1 MKRLII
7 TSICSMALLAGGLL
21 TATPAWAQPQRVS
34 GMRGQDRRESAADN
48 RASISRPAASN
59 NAGRRPSI
67 TTGGEGRQQRPMVSN
82 GYTPVAGNRNREVHS
97 GIDHGVSNGRSNGG
111 DMRSR
116 YPGFGNNNNRPG
128 NYTNA
133 GNRNRE
139 VHSGIDH
146 GVSNGR
152 SNGGDMR
159 SRYPGFGNS
168 NNRPN
173 GRPGDNYGDHN
184 RPGKRPGDNYGDHN
198 RPGKRPGD
206 NYGDHNRPG
215 KRPGDNYGDH
225 NRPGKRPG
233 DNYGDHNRPGKRPGD
248 NYGDHN
254 RPGKR
259 PGDNYGDHNR
269 PGKRPGD
276 NYGDRNRPGKRPG
289 DNYGN
294 HNRPGNNYGNH
305 GHGYYDR
312 YRYHHGYRPRD
323 GRRDHMFVRYSH
335 GWARPWRPAPRPWH
349 HSMWWYR
356 RPVIPVGFTPLSGCP
371 IIDGIIGLY
380 FGTAYDAS
388 LNFLYYNGYNIGGY
402 YNNVIYLNDVDLY
415 GYRWPGVMLNYD
427 PVTGLNYAQFSY
439 YTTYS
444 DPYRYN
450 RLYRSLCD
458 AYGRPVQVVS
468 GSYPQV
474 TWLGGDGR
482 GYVTLS
488 QNFTN
493 GRFFTAISFGY

>member
-48 RASISRPAASN
+48 RASISRPAANN

-116 YPGFGNNNNRPG
+116 YPGFGNSNNRPG

-215 KRPGDNYGDH
+215 KRPGD
-225 NRPGKRPG
+225 
-233 DNYGDHNRPGKRPGD
+233 
-248 NYGDHN
+248 
-254 RPGKR
+254 
-259 PGDNYGDHNR
+259 
-269 PGKRPGD
+269 
-276 NYGDRNRPGKRPG
+276 
-289 DNYGN
+289 
-294 HNRPGNNYGNH
+294 NYGNH

>member
-97 GIDHGVSNGRSNGG
+97 GIDHGVNNGRSNGG

-116 YPGFGNNNNRPG
+116 YPGFGNSNNRPG

-146 GVSNGR
+146 GVNNGR

-206 NYGDHNRPG
+206 NYGDH
-215 KRPGDNYGDH
+215 
-225 NRPGKRPG
+225 
-233 DNYGDHNRPGKRPGD
+233 
-248 NYGDHN
+248 
-254 RPGKR
+254 
-259 PGDNYGDHNR
+259 
-269 PGKRPGD
+269 
-276 NYGDRNRPGKRPG
+276 NRPGKRPG

-427 PVTGLNYAQFSY
+427 PATGLNYAQFSY

>member
-67 TTGGEGRQQRPMVSN
+67 STGGEGRQQRPMVSN
-82 GYTPVAGNRNREVHS
+82 GYTPVAGNRNQEVHS

-116 YPGFGNNNNRPG
+116 YPSFGNSNNRPG

-146 GVSNGR
+146 GVNTGR

-173 GRPGDNYGDHN
+173 GRPGNNYGDHN
-184 RPGKRPGDNYGDHN
+184 RPGKRPGDNYG
-198 RPGKRPGD
+198 
-206 NYGDHNRPG
+206 
-215 KRPGDNYGDH
+215 
-225 NRPGKRPG
+225 
-233 DNYGDHNRPGKRPGD
+233 
-248 NYGDHN
+248 
-254 RPGKR
+254 
-259 PGDNYGDHNR
+259 
-269 PGKRPGD
+269 
-276 NYGDRNRPGKRPG
+276 
-289 DNYGN
+289 N
-294 HNRPGNNYGNH
+294 HKRPGNNYGNH

>member
-1 MKRLII
+1 
-7 TSICSMALLAGGLL
+7 
-21 TATPAWAQPQRVS
+21 
-34 GMRGQDRRESAADN
+34 MR
-48 RASISRPAASN
+48 SRYPGFGNSN
-59 NAGRRPSI
+59 NRP
-67 TTGGEGRQQRPMVSN
+67 GN
-82 GYTPVAGNRNREVHS
+82 YTNAGNRNWEVHS

-133 GNRNRE
+133 GNRNRQ

-146 GVSNGR
+146 GVNTGR

-215 KRPGDNYGDH
+215 KRPGD
-225 NRPGKRPG
+225 
-233 DNYGDHNRPGKRPGD
+233 
-248 NYGDHN
+248 
-254 RPGKR
+254 
-259 PGDNYGDHNR
+259 
-269 PGKRPGD
+269 
-276 NYGDRNRPGKRPG
+276 
-289 DNYGN
+289 
-294 HNRPGNNYGNH
+294 NYGNH

-468 GSYPQV
+468 GSYPRV

>member
-116 YPGFGNNNNRPG
+116 YPGFGNSNNRPG

-146 GVSNGR
+146 GVNTDR

-184 RPGKRPGDNYGDHN
+184 RPGKRPGDNYGDH
-198 RPGKRPGD
+198 
-206 NYGDHNRPG
+206 
-215 KRPGDNYGDH
+215 
-225 NRPGKRPG
+225 
-233 DNYGDHNRPGKRPGD
+233 
-248 NYGDHN
+248 
-254 RPGKR
+254 
-259 PGDNYGDHNR
+259 
-269 PGKRPGD
+269 
-276 NYGDRNRPGKRPG
+276 NRPGKRPG

>member
-116 YPGFGNNNNRPG
+116 YPGFGNSNNRPG

-146 GVSNGR
+146 GVNTGR

-173 GRPGDNYGDHN
+173 GRPGDNYGDRN

-206 NYGDHNRPG
+206 NYGDH
-215 KRPGDNYGDH
+215 
-225 NRPGKRPG
+225 
-233 DNYGDHNRPGKRPGD
+233 
-248 NYGDHN
+248 
-254 RPGKR
+254 
-259 PGDNYGDHNR
+259 
-269 PGKRPGD
+269 
-276 NYGDRNRPGKRPG
+276 NRPGKRPG

-312 YRYHHGYRPRD
+312 YRYHHGYRPRG

>member
-34 GMRGQDRRESAADN
+34 GMRGQDRRESALDN

-97 GIDHGVSNGRSNGG
+97 GIDHGVNNGRSNGG

-116 YPGFGNNNNRPG
+116 YPSFGNSNNPGFGNSNNRPG

-146 GVSNGR
+146 GVNTGR

-168 NNRPN
+168 N
-173 GRPGDNYGDHN
+173 
-184 RPGKRPGDNYGDHN
+184 
-198 RPGKRPGD
+198 
-206 NYGDHNRPG
+206 
-215 KRPGDNYGDH
+215 
-225 NRPGKRPG
+225 
-233 DNYGDHNRPGKRPGD
+233 NRPGKRPGD

-427 PVTGLNYAQFSY
+427 PATGLNYAQFSY

>member
-97 GIDHGVSNGRSNGG
+97 GIDHGVSNGG

-116 YPGFGNNNNRPG
+116 YPGFGNSNNRPG

-146 GVSNGR
+146 GVNTGR
-152 SNGGDMR
+152 SNGGDMRSRYPGFGNRNNRPGNYTNAGDRNREVHSGIDHGVNTGRSNGIDMR

-184 RPGKRPGDNYGDHN
+184 RPGKRPGDNYG
-198 RPGKRPGD
+198 
-206 NYGDHNRPG
+206 
-215 KRPGDNYGDH
+215 
-225 NRPGKRPG
+225 
-233 DNYGDHNRPGKRPGD
+233 
-248 NYGDHN
+248 
-254 RPGKR
+254 
-259 PGDNYGDHNR
+259 
-269 PGKRPGD
+269 
-276 NYGDRNRPGKRPG
+276 
-289 DNYGN
+289 
-294 HNRPGNNYGNH
+294 NRPGNNYGNH

-427 PVTGLNYAQFSY
+427 PATGLNYAQFSY

>member
-67 TTGGEGRQQRPMVSN
+67 STGGEGRQQRPMVSN
-82 GYTPVAGNRNREVHS
+82 GYTPVAGNRNQEVHS

-116 YPGFGNNNNRPG
+116 YPSFGNNNNRPG

-139 VHSGIDH
+139 VHSSIDH

-159 SRYPGFGNS
+159 SRYPSFGNS

-184 RPGKRPGDNYGDHN
+184 RPGKRPGDNYGNH
-198 RPGKRPGD
+198 
-206 NYGDHNRPG
+206 
-215 KRPGDNYGDH
+215 
-225 NRPGKRPG
+225 
-233 DNYGDHNRPGKRPGD
+233 
-248 NYGDHN
+248 
-254 RPGKR
+254 
-259 PGDNYGDHNR
+259 
-269 PGKRPGD
+269 
-276 NYGDRNRPGKRPG
+276 NRPGKRPG

-294 HNRPGNNYGNH
+294 HKRPGNNYGNH

-427 PVTGLNYAQFSY
+427 PATGLNYAQFSY

>member
-48 RASISRPAASN
+48 RASISRPAAIN

-97 GIDHGVSNGRSNGG
+97 GIDHGVNTGRSNGG

-116 YPGFGNNNNRPG
+116 YPGFGNSNNRPG

-146 GVSNGR
+146 DVNTGR

-168 NNRPN
+168 NNRPD
-173 GRPGDNYGDHN
+173 GRPGNNYGDHN
-184 RPGKRPGDNYGDHN
+184 RPS
-198 RPGKRPGD
+198 
-206 NYGDHNRPG
+206 
-215 KRPGDNYGDH
+215 
-225 NRPGKRPG
+225 
-233 DNYGDHNRPGKRPGD
+233 
-248 NYGDHN
+248 
-254 RPGKR
+254 KR

-289 DNYGN
+289 DNYGDR
-294 HNRPGNNYGNH
+294 NRPGNNYGNH

-312 YRYHHGYRPRD
+312 YRYHDGYRPRD

-427 PVTGLNYAQFSY
+427 PATGLNYAQFSY

>member
-116 YPGFGNNNNRPG
+116 YPGFGN
-128 NYTNA
+128 
-133 GNRNRE
+133 
-139 VHSGIDH
+139 
-146 GVSNGR
+146 
-152 SNGGDMR
+152 
-159 SRYPGFGNS
+159 S

-215 KRPGDNYGDH
+215 KRPGDNYG
-225 NRPGKRPG
+225 NR
-233 DNYGDHNRPGKRPGD
+233 H
-248 NYGDHN
+248 
-254 RPGKR
+254 
-259 PGDNYGDHNR
+259 
-269 PGKRPGD
+269 
-276 NYGDRNRPGKRPG
+276 
-289 DNYGN
+289 
-294 HNRPGNNYGNH
+294 GNNYGNR

>member
-116 YPGFGNNNNRPG
+116 YPGFGNSNNRPG

-146 GVSNGR
+146 GVNTGR
-152 SNGGDMR
+152 SNGGDMRSRYPGFGNRNNRPGNYTNAGDRNREVHSGIDHGVNTGRSNGIDMR

-184 RPGKRPGDNYGDHN
+184 RPGKRPGDNYG
-198 RPGKRPGD
+198 
-206 NYGDHNRPG
+206 
-215 KRPGDNYGDH
+215 
-225 NRPGKRPG
+225 
-233 DNYGDHNRPGKRPGD
+233 
-248 NYGDHN
+248 
-254 RPGKR
+254 
-259 PGDNYGDHNR
+259 
-269 PGKRPGD
+269 
-276 NYGDRNRPGKRPG
+276 
-289 DNYGN
+289 
-294 HNRPGNNYGNH
+294 NRPGNNYGNH

-380 FGTAYDAS
+380 FRTAYDAS
-388 LNFLYYNGYNIGGY
+388 LNFLHYNGYNIGGY

>member
-48 RASISRPAASN
+48 RASISRPAANN

-116 YPGFGNNNNRPG
+116 YPGFGNSNNRPG

-206 NYGDHNRPG
+206 NYGNRH
-215 KRPGDNYGDH
+215 GDNYGD
-225 NRPGKRPG
+225 
-233 DNYGDHNRPGKRPGD
+233 
-248 NYGDHN
+248 
-254 RPGKR
+254 
-259 PGDNYGDHNR
+259 
-269 PGKRPGD
+269 
-276 NYGDRNRPGKRPG
+276 
-289 DNYGN
+289 
-294 HNRPGNNYGNH
+294 H

>member
-116 YPGFGNNNNRPG
+116 YPGFGNSNNRPG

-133 GNRNRE
+133 GDRNRE

-146 GVSNGR
+146 GVNTGR

-159 SRYPGFGNS
+159 SRYPNFGNS

-184 RPGKRPGDNYGDHN
+184 RPGKRPGDNYGDRN

-206 NYGDHNRPG
+206 NYGDH
-215 KRPGDNYGDH
+215 
-225 NRPGKRPG
+225 
-233 DNYGDHNRPGKRPGD
+233 
-248 NYGDHN
+248 
-254 RPGKR
+254 
-259 PGDNYGDHNR
+259 
-269 PGKRPGD
+269 
-276 NYGDRNRPGKRPG
+276 NRPGKRPG

-312 YRYHHGYRPRD
+312 YRYHHGYRPRG

>member
-116 YPGFGNNNNRPG
+116 YPGFGNSNNRPG

-146 GVSNGR
+146 GVNTGK

-159 SRYPGFGNS
+159 SRYPSFGNS

-184 RPGKRPGDNYGDHN
+184 RPGKRPGDNYGN
-198 RPGKRPGD
+198 R
-206 NYGDHNRPG
+206 H
-215 KRPGDNYGDH
+215 
-225 NRPGKRPG
+225 
-233 DNYGDHNRPGKRPGD
+233 
-248 NYGDHN
+248 
-254 RPGKR
+254 
-259 PGDNYGDHNR
+259 
-269 PGKRPGD
+269 
-276 NYGDRNRPGKRPG
+276 
-289 DNYGN
+289 
-294 HNRPGNNYGNH
+294 GNNYGNH

-349 HSMWWYR
+349 HIMWWYR

-427 PVTGLNYAQFSY
+427 PATGLNYAQFSY

>member
-97 GIDHGVSNGRSNGG
+97 GIDHGVGNGRSNGG

-116 YPGFGNNNNRPG
+116 YPGFGNSNNRPG

-133 GNRNRE
+133 GNRNWE

-146 GVSNGR
+146 GVSTGG

-206 NYGDHNRPG
+206 NYGNRH
-215 KRPGDNYGDH
+215 GDNYGD
-225 NRPGKRPG
+225 
-233 DNYGDHNRPGKRPGD
+233 
-248 NYGDHN
+248 
-254 RPGKR
+254 
-259 PGDNYGDHNR
+259 
-269 PGKRPGD
+269 
-276 NYGDRNRPGKRPG
+276 
-289 DNYGN
+289 
-294 HNRPGNNYGNH
+294 H

-468 GSYPQV
+468 GSYPRV

>member
-48 RASISRPAASN
+48 RASISRPAANN

-116 YPGFGNNNNRPG
+116 YPGFGNSNNRPG

-139 VHSGIDH
+139 VRSGIDH
-146 GVSNGR
+146 GVSTGR

-184 RPGKRPGDNYGDHN
+184 RPGKRPGDNYGN
-198 RPGKRPGD
+198 RHGD
-206 NYGDHNRPG
+206 NYGD
-215 KRPGDNYGDH
+215 
-225 NRPGKRPG
+225 
-233 DNYGDHNRPGKRPGD
+233 
-248 NYGDHN
+248 
-254 RPGKR
+254 
-259 PGDNYGDHNR
+259 
-269 PGKRPGD
+269 
-276 NYGDRNRPGKRPG
+276 
-289 DNYGN
+289 
-294 HNRPGNNYGNH
+294 H

>member
-1 MKRLII
+1 
-7 TSICSMALLAGGLL
+7 
-21 TATPAWAQPQRVS
+21 
-34 GMRGQDRRESAADN
+34 N
-48 RASISRPAASN
+48 RPGN
-59 NAGRRPSI
+59 YTNAGD
-67 TTGGEGRQQRPMVSN
+67 
-82 GYTPVAGNRNREVHS
+82 RNREVHS
-97 GIDHGVSNGRSNGG
+97 GIDHGVNTGRSNGG

-116 YPGFGNNNNRPG
+116 YPN
-128 NYTNA
+128 
-133 GNRNRE
+133 
-139 VHSGIDH
+139 
-146 GVSNGR
+146 
-152 SNGGDMR
+152 
-159 SRYPGFGNS
+159 FGNS

-184 RPGKRPGDNYGDHN
+184 RPGKRPGDNYGDH
-198 RPGKRPGD
+198 
-206 NYGDHNRPG
+206 
-215 KRPGDNYGDH
+215 
-225 NRPGKRPG
+225 
-233 DNYGDHNRPGKRPGD
+233 
-248 NYGDHN
+248 
-254 RPGKR
+254 
-259 PGDNYGDHNR
+259 
-269 PGKRPGD
+269 
-276 NYGDRNRPGKRPG
+276 NRPGKRPG

>member
-48 RASISRPAASN
+48 RASISRPAANN

-116 YPGFGNNNNRPG
+116 YPGFGNSNNRPG

-133 GNRNRE
+133 GDRNRE

-146 GVSNGR
+146 GVNTGR
-152 SNGGDMR
+152 SNGIDMR

-184 RPGKRPGDNYGDHN
+184 RPGKRPGDNYG
-198 RPGKRPGD
+198 
-206 NYGDHNRPG
+206 
-215 KRPGDNYGDH
+215 
-225 NRPGKRPG
+225 
-233 DNYGDHNRPGKRPGD
+233 
-248 NYGDHN
+248 
-254 RPGKR
+254 
-259 PGDNYGDHNR
+259 
-269 PGKRPGD
+269 
-276 NYGDRNRPGKRPG
+276 
-289 DNYGN
+289 
-294 HNRPGNNYGNH
+294 NRPGNNYGNH

>member
-1 MKRLII
+1 
-7 TSICSMALLAGGLL
+7 
-21 TATPAWAQPQRVS
+21 
-34 GMRGQDRRESAADN
+34 
-48 RASISRPAASN
+48 
-59 NAGRRPSI
+59 
-67 TTGGEGRQQRPMVSN
+67 
-82 GYTPVAGNRNREVHS
+82 
-97 GIDHGVSNGRSNGG
+97 
-111 DMRSR
+111 
-116 YPGFGNNNNRPG
+116 
-128 NYTNA
+128 
-133 GNRNRE
+133 
-139 VHSGIDH
+139 
-146 GVSNGR
+146 
-152 SNGGDMR
+152 
-159 SRYPGFGNS
+159 
-168 NNRPN
+168 
-173 GRPGDNYGDHN
+173 
-184 RPGKRPGDNYGDHN
+184 
-198 RPGKRPGD
+198 
-206 NYGDHNRPG
+206 
-215 KRPGDNYGDH
+215 
-225 NRPGKRPG
+225 
-233 DNYGDHNRPGKRPGD
+233 
-248 NYGDHN
+248 
-254 RPGKR
+254 
-259 PGDNYGDHNR
+259 
-269 PGKRPGD
+269 
-276 NYGDRNRPGKRPG
+276 
-289 DNYGN
+289 
-294 HNRPGNNYGNH
+294 
-305 GHGYYDR
+305 
-312 YRYHHGYRPRD
+312 
-323 GRRDHMFVRYSH
+323 MFVRYSH

-356 RPVIPVGFTPLSGCP
+356 RPVIHVGFTPLSGCP

-427 PVTGLNYAQFSY
+427 PATGLNYAQFSY

>member
-59 NAGRRPSI
+59 NVGRRPSI

-97 GIDHGVSNGRSNGG
+97 GIDHGVGNGRSNGG

-116 YPGFGNNNNRPG
+116 YPGFGNSNNRPG

-133 GNRNRE
+133 GNRNRQ

-146 GVSNGR
+146 GVNTGR

-215 KRPGDNYGDH
+215 KRPGD
-225 NRPGKRPG
+225 
-233 DNYGDHNRPGKRPGD
+233 
-248 NYGDHN
+248 
-254 RPGKR
+254 
-259 PGDNYGDHNR
+259 
-269 PGKRPGD
+269 
-276 NYGDRNRPGKRPG
+276 
-289 DNYGN
+289 
-294 HNRPGNNYGNH
+294 NYGNH

-468 GSYPQV
+468 GSYPRV

>member
-48 RASISRPAASN
+48 RASISRPAANN

-82 GYTPVAGNRNREVHS
+82 GYTPVAGNRNQEVHS

-116 YPGFGNNNNRPG
+116 YPSFGNNNNRPG

-139 VHSGIDH
+139 VHSSIDH

-159 SRYPGFGNS
+159 SRYPSFGNS

-206 NYGDHNRPG
+206 NYG
-215 KRPGDNYGDH
+215 
-225 NRPGKRPG
+225 
-233 DNYGDHNRPGKRPGD
+233 
-248 NYGDHN
+248 
-254 RPGKR
+254 
-259 PGDNYGDHNR
+259 
-269 PGKRPGD
+269 
-276 NYGDRNRPGKRPG
+276 
-289 DNYGN
+289 N

-312 YRYHHGYRPRD
+312 YRYHDGYRPRG

>member
-67 TTGGEGRQQRPMVSN
+67 TTGGEGRLQRPMVSN

-116 YPGFGNNNNRPG
+116 YPGFGNSNNRPG

-146 GVSNGR
+146 GVNNGR

-159 SRYPGFGNS
+159 SRYPSFGNS

-173 GRPGDNYGDHN
+173 GRPGDNYGDRN

-206 NYGDHNRPG
+206 NYGDH
-215 KRPGDNYGDH
+215 
-225 NRPGKRPG
+225 
-233 DNYGDHNRPGKRPGD
+233 
-248 NYGDHN
+248 
-254 RPGKR
+254 
-259 PGDNYGDHNR
+259 
-269 PGKRPGD
+269 
-276 NYGDRNRPGKRPG
+276 NRPGKRPG

-312 YRYHHGYRPRD
+312 YRYHHGYRPRG

>member
-67 TTGGEGRQQRPMVSN
+67 STGGEGRQQRPMVSN
-82 GYTPVAGNRNREVHS
+82 GYTPVAGNRNQEVHS

-116 YPGFGNNNNRPG
+116 YPSFGNNNNRPG

-139 VHSGIDH
+139 VHSSIDH
-146 GVSNGR
+146 GVNNGR

-159 SRYPGFGNS
+159 SRYPSFGNS

-184 RPGKRPGDNYGDHN
+184 RPGKRPGDNYG
-198 RPGKRPGD
+198 
-206 NYGDHNRPG
+206 
-215 KRPGDNYGDH
+215 
-225 NRPGKRPG
+225 
-233 DNYGDHNRPGKRPGD
+233 
-248 NYGDHN
+248 
-254 RPGKR
+254 
-259 PGDNYGDHNR
+259 
-269 PGKRPGD
+269 
-276 NYGDRNRPGKRPG
+276 
-289 DNYGN
+289 N
-294 HNRPGNNYGNH
+294 HKRPGNNYGNH

-427 PVTGLNYAQFSY
+427 PATGLNYAQFSY

>member
-116 YPGFGNNNNRPG
+116 YPGFGNSNNRPG

-146 GVSNGR
+146 GVNTGR
-152 SNGGDMR
+152 SNGGDMRSRYPGFGNRNNRPGNYTNAGDRNREVHSGIDHGVNTGRSNGIDMR

-173 GRPGDNYGDHN
+173 GRPGDNYGN
-184 RPGKRPGDNYGDHN
+184 
-198 RPGKRPGD
+198 
-206 NYGDHNRPG
+206 
-215 KRPGDNYGDH
+215 
-225 NRPGKRPG
+225 
-233 DNYGDHNRPGKRPGD
+233 
-248 NYGDHN
+248 
-254 RPGKR
+254 
-259 PGDNYGDHNR
+259 HNR

-276 NYGDRNRPGKRPG
+276 NYGDR
-289 DNYGN
+289 
-294 HNRPGNNYGNH
+294 NRPGNNYGNH

-427 PVTGLNYAQFSY
+427 PATGLNYAQFSY

>member
-59 NAGRRPSI
+59 NVGRRPSI

-133 GNRNRE
+133 GNRNRQ

-146 GVSNGR
+146 GVNTGR

-215 KRPGDNYGDH
+215 KRPGD
-225 NRPGKRPG
+225 
-233 DNYGDHNRPGKRPGD
+233 
-248 NYGDHN
+248 
-254 RPGKR
+254 
-259 PGDNYGDHNR
+259 
-269 PGKRPGD
+269 
-276 NYGDRNRPGKRPG
+276 
-289 DNYGN
+289 
-294 HNRPGNNYGNH
+294 NYGNH

-468 GSYPQV
+468 GSYPRV

>member
-116 YPGFGNNNNRPG
+116 YPSFGNNNNRPG

-206 NYGDHNRPG
+206 NYGNR
-215 KRPGDNYGDH
+215 H
-225 NRPGKRPG
+225 
-233 DNYGDHNRPGKRPGD
+233 
-248 NYGDHN
+248 
-254 RPGKR
+254 
-259 PGDNYGDHNR
+259 
-269 PGKRPGD
+269 
-276 NYGDRNRPGKRPG
+276 
-289 DNYGN
+289 
-294 HNRPGNNYGNH
+294 GNNYGNR

>member
-67 TTGGEGRQQRPMVSN
+67 STGGEGRQQRPMVSN

-116 YPGFGNNNNRPG
+116 YPGFGNSNNRPG

-139 VHSGIDH
+139 VRSGIDH
-146 GVSNGR
+146 GVSTGR

-184 RPGKRPGDNYGDHN
+184 RPGKRPGDNYGNH
-198 RPGKRPGD
+198 
-206 NYGDHNRPG
+206 
-215 KRPGDNYGDH
+215 
-225 NRPGKRPG
+225 
-233 DNYGDHNRPGKRPGD
+233 
-248 NYGDHN
+248 
-254 RPGKR
+254 
-259 PGDNYGDHNR
+259 
-269 PGKRPGD
+269 
-276 NYGDRNRPGKRPG
+276 NRPGKRPG

-294 HNRPGNNYGNH
+294 HKRPGNNYGNH

-427 PVTGLNYAQFSY
+427 PATGLNYAQFSY

>member
-133 GNRNRE
+133 GNRNRQ

-146 GVSNGR
+146 GVNTGR

-206 NYGDHNRPG
+206 NYGD
-215 KRPGDNYGDH
+215 
-225 NRPGKRPG
+225 
-233 DNYGDHNRPGKRPGD
+233 
-248 NYGDHN
+248 
-254 RPGKR
+254 
-259 PGDNYGDHNR
+259 
-269 PGKRPGD
+269 
-276 NYGDRNRPGKRPG
+276 
-289 DNYGN
+289 

>member
-67 TTGGEGRQQRPMVSN
+67 STGGEGRQQRPMVSN
-82 GYTPVAGNRNREVHS
+82 GYTPVAGNRNQEVHS

-116 YPGFGNNNNRPG
+116 YPSFGNNNNRPG

-146 GVSNGR
+146 GVNNGR

-159 SRYPGFGNS
+159 SRYPSFGNS

-184 RPGKRPGDNYGDHN
+184 RPGKRPGDNYGNH
-198 RPGKRPGD
+198 
-206 NYGDHNRPG
+206 
-215 KRPGDNYGDH
+215 
-225 NRPGKRPG
+225 
-233 DNYGDHNRPGKRPGD
+233 
-248 NYGDHN
+248 
-254 RPGKR
+254 
-259 PGDNYGDHNR
+259 
-269 PGKRPGD
+269 
-276 NYGDRNRPGKRPG
+276 NRPGKRPG

-294 HNRPGNNYGNH
+294 HKRPGNNYGNH

-427 PVTGLNYAQFSY
+427 PATGLNYAQFSY

>member
-67 TTGGEGRQQRPMVSN
+67 STGGEGRQQRPMVSN
-82 GYTPVAGNRNREVHS
+82 GYTPVAGNRNQEVHS

-116 YPGFGNNNNRPG
+116 YPSFGNNNNRPGNYTNAGNRNREVHSSIDHGVSNGRSNGGDMRSRYPSFGNSNNRPG

-146 GVSNGR
+146 GVNNGR

-159 SRYPGFGNS
+159 SRYPSFGNS

-184 RPGKRPGDNYGDHN
+184 RPGKRPGDNYG
-198 RPGKRPGD
+198 
-206 NYGDHNRPG
+206 
-215 KRPGDNYGDH
+215 
-225 NRPGKRPG
+225 
-233 DNYGDHNRPGKRPGD
+233 
-248 NYGDHN
+248 
-254 RPGKR
+254 
-259 PGDNYGDHNR
+259 
-269 PGKRPGD
+269 
-276 NYGDRNRPGKRPG
+276 
-289 DNYGN
+289 N
-294 HNRPGNNYGNH
+294 HKRPGNNYGNH

-427 PVTGLNYAQFSY
+427 PATGLNYAQFSY

>member
-116 YPGFGNNNNRPG
+116 YPGFGNSNNRPG

-146 GVSNGR
+146 GVNTGK

-198 RPGKRPGD
+198 RPGKRPGN
-206 NYGDHNRPG
+206 NYG
-215 KRPGDNYGDH
+215 
-225 NRPGKRPG
+225 
-233 DNYGDHNRPGKRPGD
+233 
-248 NYGDHN
+248 
-254 RPGKR
+254 
-259 PGDNYGDHNR
+259 
-269 PGKRPGD
+269 
-276 NYGDRNRPGKRPG
+276 
-289 DNYGN
+289 
-294 HNRPGNNYGNH
+294 NRPGNNYGNH

>member
-97 GIDHGVSNGRSNGG
+97 GIDHGVNNGRSNGG

-116 YPGFGNNNNRPG
+116 YPGFGNSNNRPG

-146 GVSNGR
+146 GVNTGR

-184 RPGKRPGDNYGDHN
+184 RPGKRPGDNYGDH
-198 RPGKRPGD
+198 
-206 NYGDHNRPG
+206 
-215 KRPGDNYGDH
+215 
-225 NRPGKRPG
+225 
-233 DNYGDHNRPGKRPGD
+233 
-248 NYGDHN
+248 
-254 RPGKR
+254 
-259 PGDNYGDHNR
+259 
-269 PGKRPGD
+269 
-276 NYGDRNRPGKRPG
+276 NRPGKRPG

-380 FGTAYDAS
+380 FGTAYDSS

-427 PVTGLNYAQFSY
+427 PATGLNYAQFSY

>member
-116 YPGFGNNNNRPG
+116 YPGFGNSNNRPG

-146 GVSNGR
+146 GVNTDR

-173 GRPGDNYGDHN
+173 GRPGDNYGDRN

-206 NYGDHNRPG
+206 NYGDH
-215 KRPGDNYGDH
+215 
-225 NRPGKRPG
+225 
-233 DNYGDHNRPGKRPGD
+233 
-248 NYGDHN
+248 
-254 RPGKR
+254 
-259 PGDNYGDHNR
+259 
-269 PGKRPGD
+269 
-276 NYGDRNRPGKRPG
+276 NRPGKRPG

-312 YRYHHGYRPRD
+312 YRYHHGYRPRG

>member
-67 TTGGEGRQQRPMVSN
+67 STGGEGRQQRPMVSN
-82 GYTPVAGNRNREVHS
+82 GYTPVAGNRNQEVHS

-116 YPGFGNNNNRPG
+116 YPSFGNSNNRPG

-146 GVSNGR
+146 GVNNGR

-159 SRYPGFGNS
+159 SRYPSFGNS

-184 RPGKRPGDNYGDHN
+184 RPGKRPGDNYG
-198 RPGKRPGD
+198 
-206 NYGDHNRPG
+206 
-215 KRPGDNYGDH
+215 
-225 NRPGKRPG
+225 
-233 DNYGDHNRPGKRPGD
+233 
-248 NYGDHN
+248 
-254 RPGKR
+254 
-259 PGDNYGDHNR
+259 
-269 PGKRPGD
+269 
-276 NYGDRNRPGKRPG
+276 
-289 DNYGN
+289 N
-294 HNRPGNNYGNH
+294 HKRPGNNYGNH

-427 PVTGLNYAQFSY
+427 PATGLNYAQFSY

>member
-34 GMRGQDRRESAADN
+34 GMRGQDRRESAADI

-116 YPGFGNNNNRPG
+116 YPGFGNSNNRPG

-146 GVSNGR
+146 GVNNGR

-159 SRYPGFGNS
+159 SRYPSFGNS

-184 RPGKRPGDNYGDHN
+184 RPGKRPGDNYGNH
-198 RPGKRPGD
+198 
-206 NYGDHNRPG
+206 
-215 KRPGDNYGDH
+215 
-225 NRPGKRPG
+225 
-233 DNYGDHNRPGKRPGD
+233 
-248 NYGDHN
+248 
-254 RPGKR
+254 
-259 PGDNYGDHNR
+259 
-269 PGKRPGD
+269 
-276 NYGDRNRPGKRPG
+276 NRPGKRPG

>member
-67 TTGGEGRQQRPMVSN
+67 STGGEGRQQRPMVSN
-82 GYTPVAGNRNREVHS
+82 GYTPVAGNRNQEVHS

-116 YPGFGNNNNRPG
+116 YPSFGNSNNRPG

-133 GNRNRE
+133 GDRNRE

-146 GVSNGR
+146 GVNTGR

-159 SRYPGFGNS
+159 SRYPNFGNS

-206 NYGDHNRPG
+206 NYGDH
-215 KRPGDNYGDH
+215 
-225 NRPGKRPG
+225 
-233 DNYGDHNRPGKRPGD
+233 
-248 NYGDHN
+248 
-254 RPGKR
+254 
-259 PGDNYGDHNR
+259 
-269 PGKRPGD
+269 
-276 NYGDRNRPGKRPG
+276 NRPGKRPG

>member
-48 RASISRPAASN
+48 RASISRPATSN

-82 GYTPVAGNRNREVHS
+82 GYTPVAGNRNREVRS
-97 GIDHGVSNGRSNGG
+97 GIDHGVSTS
-111 DMRSR
+111 
-116 YPGFGNNNNRPG
+116 
-128 NYTNA
+128 
-133 GNRNRE
+133 
-139 VHSGIDH
+139 
-146 GVSNGR
+146 R

-168 NNRPN
+168 NNRPGNYTNAGDRNREVHSGIDHGVNTGRSNGGDMRSRYPNFGNSNNRPN
-173 GRPGDNYGDHN
+173 GRPGDNYGDH
-184 RPGKRPGDNYGDHN
+184 
-198 RPGKRPGD
+198 
-206 NYGDHNRPG
+206 
-215 KRPGDNYGDH
+215 
-225 NRPGKRPG
+225 
-233 DNYGDHNRPGKRPGD
+233 
-248 NYGDHN
+248 
-254 RPGKR
+254 
-259 PGDNYGDHNR
+259 
-269 PGKRPGD
+269 
-276 NYGDRNRPGKRPG
+276 NRPGKRPG

>member
-21 TATPAWAQPQRVS
+21 TAAPAWAQPQRVS

-82 GYTPVAGNRNREVHS
+82 GYTPVAPNRNREVHS
-97 GIDHGVSNGRSNGG
+97 GIDHGVNTGRSNGG

-116 YPGFGNNNNRPG
+116 YPGFGNSNNRPG

-184 RPGKRPGDNYGDHN
+184 RPGKRPGDNYGN
-198 RPGKRPGD
+198 
-206 NYGDHNRPG
+206 
-215 KRPGDNYGDH
+215 
-225 NRPGKRPG
+225 
-233 DNYGDHNRPGKRPGD
+233 
-248 NYGDHN
+248 
-254 RPGKR
+254 
-259 PGDNYGDHNR
+259 HNR

-289 DNYGN
+289 DNYGDR
-294 HNRPGNNYGNH
+294 NRPGNNYGNH

-312 YRYHHGYRPRD
+312 YRYHDGYRPRD